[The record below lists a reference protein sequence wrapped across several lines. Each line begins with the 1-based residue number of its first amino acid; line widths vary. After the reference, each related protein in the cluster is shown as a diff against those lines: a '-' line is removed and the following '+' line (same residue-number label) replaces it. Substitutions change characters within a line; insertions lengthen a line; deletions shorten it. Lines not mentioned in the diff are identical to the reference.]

1 LSRSWAL
8 RSPPTPLRATPRS
21 APADGGAITG
31 DDDAALVLRA
41 RRGDSSAYALLF
53 ERHAPALARLLGCL
67 TGSRADAEDALQ
79 ETFVIAFER
88 FGQLRQADA
97 LRSWLAQI
105 AVSQAR
111 RLFRRRKLW
120 RLFGREGTR
129 DLALDCLASPTA
141 PPEACAE
148 LALVAQALDAV
159 PMRERVAWVLR
170 FVEDYQLD
178 EVADA
183 CDCSLATAKRR
194 IVAAQAVVEAHLGRG
209 LVAEEAS

>member
-1 LSRSWAL
+1 MVDES
-8 RSPPTPLRATPRS
+8 
-21 APADGGAITG
+21 
-31 DDDAALVLRA
+31 DAALVARA
-41 RRGDSSAYALLF
+41 RRGDGSAHALLF
-53 ERHAPALARLLGCL
+53 ERHAPGLARLLACL

-88 FGQLRQADA
+88 LAQLQQEQA

-120 RLFGREGTR
+120 ALFGRERTR
-129 DLALDCLASPTA
+129 DVALDCLASPTA
-141 PPEACAE
+141 PPETRAE
-148 LALVAQALDAV
+148 LALVAQALELV
-159 PMRERVAWVLR
+159 PTPPRIAWILR

-183 CDCSLATAKRR
+183 CGCSLATAKRR
-194 IVAAQAVVEAHLGRG
+194 IAAAQSVVDAHLGRAFAG
-209 LVAEEAS
+209 EDAS